1 MNDRQGE
8 SLFPLK
14 MSGRHKSMDQLEFE
28 IRRSIVIML
37 LLTAKENWFT
47 RLVVP
52 DFKPCQD
59 AFYENIRWGWTIIAS
74 QAVSYNKSNVYHIVK
89 TSEKEFW
96 VPPTFLICLRGET
109 I

>member
-37 LLTAKENWFT
+37 LLTAKEN
-47 RLVVP
+47 
-52 DFKPCQD
+52 
-59 AFYENIRWGWTIIAS
+59 
-74 QAVSYNKSNVYHIVK
+74 
-89 TSEKEFW
+89 
-96 VPPTFLICLRGET
+96 
-109 I
+109 